1 MMIKS
6 DSSLYVYIMFQSL
19 ILNTHSYNISGTL
32 RNLTEDDNSNRLY
45 IAAQEG
51 LEYLIKVGLVLVK
64 RALFCLSVRIE
75 P

>member
-1 MMIKS
+1 MIKS

-51 LEYLIKVGLVLVK
+51 LEYLIKVGFISVK
-64 RALFCLSVRIE
+64 IALFCLSVRIE

>member
-1 MMIKS
+1 MIKS

-19 ILNTHSYNISGTL
+19 ILNTHSYHISGTL

>member
-64 RALFCLSVRIE
+64 RALFCLSVGIE

>member
-1 MMIKS
+1 MIKS